1 MKKLLLFAFGLL
13 TATIAG
19 AGAAYADNTMAD
31 LVTGKTKLV
40 FLGLDFTQ
48 AKYIGRAGFTDPQAI
63 QNQHI
68 VSWNNLIELEPK
80 KFSLQKAF
88 NLKDDQYK
96 SKVEDM
102 VKLNKSVNVEKNIT
116 DDEYSITEDQVRK
129 SVAKYA
135 LSEKEGV
142 GVVYVVESLNKNAEK
157 LVAWVTFIDLAT
169 KKVLHTE
176 KVEGKA
182 GGFGFRNYWAGGV
195 YKVNQEID
203 KSLFKKWSKSF
214 KA

>member
-1 MKKLLLFAFGLL
+1 MKKLLLIAFVLFNAA
-13 TATIAG
+13 TAAT
-19 AGAAYADNTMAD
+19 ADNTLAD
-31 LVTGKTKLV
+31 LFSGKGKLV

-48 AKYIGRAGFTDPQAI
+48 AKYIGKIGFTDPMAI

-116 DDEYSITEDQVRK
+116 DEQSALTEDQVK
-129 SVAKYA
+129 KAVGKYT
-135 LSEKEGV
+135 LSEKDGI
-142 GVVYVVESLNKNAEK
+142 GLVYVVESLNKNSEK
-157 LVAWVTFIDLAT
+157 LVVWVTFIDLAT

-203 KSLFKKWSKSF
+203 KNLFKKWSKSF

>member
-1 MKKLLLFAFGLL
+1 MKKLLILAFVLFS
-13 TATIAG
+13 
-19 AGAAYADNTMAD
+19 AGAAFADNTMAD
-31 LVTGKTKLV
+31 VFAGKTKLT

-48 AKYIGRAGFTDPQAI
+48 AKYIGKIGFTDPQAI
-63 QNQHI
+63 QNQHM

-88 NLKDDQYK
+88 NLKDDMYA

-102 VKLNKSVNVEKNIT
+102 IKHNKSVNVADNIT
-116 DDEYSITEDQVRK
+116 DSEYAITEDQVKK
-129 SVAKYA
+129 SVSKYS
-135 LSEKEGV
+135 LSEKDGV
-142 GVVYVVESLNKNAEK
+142 GIVYVVESLNKTTEK
-157 LVAWVTFIDLAT
+157 LNAWVTFIDLKT
-169 KKVLHTE
+169 KKVLYTE

-203 KSLFKKWSKSF
+203 NKLYKKWSKAN